1 MKISSKHKDGSYR
14 PTLPLILFLALF
26 AIVFASVG
34 IYTLYHTAYIK
45 SNYIKVDAVITDIQ
59 YEKHRT
65 NGKTET
71 REKVFVQYSIDG
83 KTYENR
89 LYEYSSSWDIGDTI
103 EVYCNPANHN
113 DVESASVGNTLGIV
127 FTAVGLGI
135 LIIPIVLIVR
145 TVKKNRNRKMLIEN
159 GQRVYATVIDIVVD
173 YSIRVNNRNPLKLL
187 LEYVDYNGVQH
198 RFNTHNIWERMDLS
212 YLVGMQIPMYLD
224 RNDINN
230 YYIDTSVIFDPE
242 FQTSNIVYH

>member
-1 MKISSKHKDGSYR
+1 MKNSSKRSNGAMKS
-14 PTLPLILFLALF
+14 TLPLIIFLSVFGLLF
-26 AIVFASVG
+26 AAVG
-34 IYTLYHTAYIK
+34 IYTLFHTSYIK
-45 SNYIKVDAVITDIQ
+45 NNYIKVNAVITDIQ
-59 YEKHRT
+59 YESHRT

-89 LYEYSSSWDIGDTI
+89 LNEYSSSWDVGDTI

-127 FTAVGLGI
+127 FTAVGLGV
-135 LIIPIVLIVR
+135 LIVPIVLTVR
-145 TVKKNRNRKMLIEN
+145 SVKKKRRRNMLIEN
-159 GQRVYATVIDIVVD
+159 GQRVYATVIDIIVD
-173 YSIRVNNRNPLKLL
+173 YSIRVNNRNPLKLVV
-187 LEYVDYNGVQH
+187 EYVDYNGIQH

-242 FQTSNIVYH
+242 FQKSNIVYH